1 MSSPTIQESLTKQVG
16 IDVAQQAGL
25 TADLLSLAKMQR
37 HQLNHSTAQR
47 LGIPPMEDDMGDIIL
62 GDRVT
67 NTTIPTPH
75 QPAKTPWG
83 QVALAAG
90 LMASGVGLPAG
101 AAILANALTTQ
112 TKPAVTTQAQTP
124 NASRELL
131 SIDMVVEPPSTN

>member
-1 MSSPTIQESLTKQVG
+1 
-16 IDVAQQAGL
+16 
-25 TADLLSLAKMQR
+25 
-37 HQLNHSTAQR
+37 
-47 LGIPPMEDDMGDIIL
+47 MEDELGDIIL

-112 TKPAVTTQAQTP
+112 TKPAVTTQAPTP

-131 SIDMVVEPPSTN
+131 SIDMVVEPPATK

>member
-1 MSSPTIQESLTKQVG
+1 MNTPTIETSLQKQVG

-67 NTTIPTPH
+67 NTTIPTP
-75 QPAKTPWG
+75 QASSKTPWG
-83 QVALAAG
+83 QLALAAG
-90 LMASGVGLPAG
+90 MIASGVGFPAG
-101 AAILANALTTQ
+101 AAIVANALLTAKQSPTQ
-112 TKPAVTTQAQTP
+112 TPTQ

-131 SIDMVVEPPSTN
+131 SIDMVVDPPYK